1 MDFRRWITIDTADA
15 NSVNWRDPYMITKN
29 AATAQKSVDG
39 TKMLISYNE
48 VMPNSLGSIASLG
61 DAMDRTAMEAL
72 MATTDWYVDYGLEV

>member
-15 NSVNWRDPYMITKN
+15 DSVNWRDPYMITNNKRV
-29 AATAQKSVDG
+29 AQTSVDG

>member
-1 MDFRRWITIDTADA
+1 MDFRRWITIDAADA
-15 NSVNWRDPYMITKN
+15 DSVNWRDPYMITNKG
-29 AATAQKSVDG
+29 TARTSIDG

-72 MATTDWYVDYGLEV
+72 MATTDWYVEEEV